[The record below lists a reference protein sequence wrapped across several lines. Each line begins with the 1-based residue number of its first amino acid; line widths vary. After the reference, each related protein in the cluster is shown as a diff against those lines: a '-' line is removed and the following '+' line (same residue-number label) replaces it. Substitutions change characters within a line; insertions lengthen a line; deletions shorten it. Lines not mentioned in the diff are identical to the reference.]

1 MKPHGWKETQSKK
14 YLLPIKQ
21 LTCLESFWN
30 TFSGETI
37 LSAFQFKIR
46 HICSGQTGGRRIR
59 EEALATSLGT
69 HLCISMLALMN
80 FRFFLL
86 LLLSITLL
94 FTIQID
100 MPVSV
105 DEAWTFYSP
114 FFYS

>member
-1 MKPHGWKETQSKK
+1 M
-14 YLLPIKQ
+14 
-21 LTCLESFWN
+21 
-30 TFSGETI
+30 
-37 LSAFQFKIR
+37 AFGFKIR
-46 HICSGQTGGRRIR
+46 CICSGQKGSRGIR
-59 EEALATSLGT
+59 DEALRVSLGT

-105 DEAWTFYSP
+105 DEPWTFYSQ